1 MWEVLRL
8 PAIGN
13 FSFGKITLSFLAVI
27 LSVFFWNIAT
37 APTTYAADVQWDGN
51 NLKYQ
56 NQTYEP
62 ITDSIPDVPSGSQ
75 TFAFRQPD
83 QGVAHVIFIP
93 QDADMTQEFDA
104 TFRSYNFTP
113 PNTYTNPQAARTVSV
128 DAGGES
134 RPLTTRGFSGEQSGE
149 TQCAIQGVGWMICPV
164 SRFLAAG
171 MDKIFDLLKGF
182 LEVRSV
188 TLDTTSP
195 LYRMWEIMR
204 GFANIAFV
212 IAFLIIIYS
221 QVSGVGFSNYNI
233 KKLLPRLI
241 VAALLVNLSYYICA
255 IAVDL
260 SNILGYSLQQA
271 FIDLRGQIV
280 GNNTGANTQVTSWES
295 ITTFVIS
302 GGTLAVAGV
311 TTLGVAIA
319 GGAGVV
325 SMVFLLL
332 PFLLGVLIAVIVAL
346 LVLAARQAII
356 VVLIA
361 VSPIAFVAYLLP
373 NTEKWF
379 DKWKDLFLTM
389 MLLFP
394 IFSVIF
400 GGSQLAGSLII
411 QTATDLNIVM
421 LGMFVQVAPIV
432 ITPLLVKF
440 SGGLLGRLAGMVN
453 NPSKGI
459 IDRTRGWANE
469 KSDESKKR
477 NQANAI
483 GRRAARMEAGQ
494 GKWRRRAHVLDT
506 MRSSKATS
514 EGKRKSRMHT
524 YGEAIDK
531 AAELQAEEVI
541 AGKAG
546 TGALQRRRSS
556 DLRQAHAFT
565 YGQDIA
571 AQALKAEDEREK
583 EEAKAGKSDAHS
595 IYAPYASGIRHAAD
609 EQTLENM
616 AAQSAKRVANVQFA
630 DKLEKT
636 AALQN
641 QAAGIDT
648 DFGPSRAI
656 ATAIETRVND
666 RSAGLKGIET
676 MIAVK
681 NPSRDQMFE
690 LATTNNSS
698 IDGIT
703 NNREVREVA
712 IKQIAGGGD
721 VGQIHELA
729 VRMDTLSRDDNNEFW
744 RTAFTDALKGNANR
758 PGEFSMTILENISQA
773 KIPFG
778 QAGLDKALLE
788 AAEANVFDA
797 SGIIKNDKDT
807 LERLF
812 AAIQN
817 NPGALSTKG
826 EKNLRSALGKLS
838 DDNYKGTAGKRKQV
852 ILDMASHL
860 GVMIDPD
867 NL

>member
-62 ITDSIPDVPSGSQ
+62 ITDSIPDVPPGSQ

-212 IAFLIIIYS
+212 ITFLIIIYS

-469 KSDESKKR
+469 RADVKKK
-477 NQANAI
+477 
-483 GRRAARMEAGQ
+483 
-494 GKWRRRAHVLDT
+494 GKIADSV
-506 MRSSKATS
+506 
-514 EGKRKSRMHT
+514 SRMPHGAAGFRRMTPTGLRANKALGDRARKHT
-524 YGEAIDK
+524 TSVFDSVADK
-531 AAELQAEEVI
+531 AADRHYQEVLTDNV
-541 AGKAG
+541 AHEGRG
-546 TGALQRRRSS
+546 QRRLSNQVR
-556 DLRQAHAFT
+556 AANAFS
-565 YGQDIA
+565 YGQDMTA
-571 AQALKAEDEREK
+571 EALKAQDTREK
-583 EEAKAGKSDAHS
+583 EEAKAGMNRGLYETVNGEARQATQASALDA
-595 IYAPYASGIRHAAD
+595 R
-609 EQTLENM
+609 
-616 AAQSAKRVANVQFA
+616 AAQSAKYVVNRQLSDAI
-630 DKLEKT
+630 EKSV
-636 AALQN
+636 ALQKK
-641 QAAGIDT
+641 AAGIDV
-648 DFGPSRAI
+648 DGGEARAV
-656 ATAIETRVND
+656 ASAIKARVDD
-666 RSAGLKGIET
+666 RSENLKNLELMLDVNNLASSDVLDIAVGKTMVKGI
-676 MIAVK
+676 K
-681 NPSRDQMFE
+681 NNAE
-690 LATTNNSS
+690 
-698 IDGIT
+698 I
-703 NNREVREVA
+703 REVA
-712 IKQIAGGGD
+712 IKKIASGGD
-721 VGQIHELA
+721 VGAIHKLA
-729 VRMDTLSRDDNNEFW
+729 ADIDLSETSNEFW
-744 RTAFTDALKGNANR
+744 RTAFVDGLKGNSKK
-758 PGEFSMTILENISQA
+758 PPEFSAGLLDQLGQG
-773 KIPFG
+773 KPGGFG
-778 QAGLDKALLE
+778 KAGLDQAFADAVKAN
-788 AAEANVFDA
+788 AFGAKGVAE
-797 SGIIKNDKDT
+797 SDKDT
-807 LERLF
+807 LERL
-812 AAIQN
+812 ASLLEQS
-817 NPGALSTKG
+817 PGLFDANSRYKLEQAVFG
-826 EKNLRSALGKLS
+826 VVKNENFRDSL
-838 DDNYKGTAGKRKQV
+838 DKRKDAFERIAMSV
-852 ILDMASHL
+852 GADLPYDF
-860 GVMIDPD
+860 
-867 NL
+867 